1 MTGRRVLLGAALTL
15 ALGALGCS
23 AAEGDPNAVGPQRN
37 RAPAQAAGLA
47 GTSWTLLGYDSFE
60 DGVARA
66 TPAAGETYR
75 LTFEPDGR
83 LSLRFACHRG
93 SGRWQ
98 ATRSEP
104 DRGSL
109 DFSAVEIARTPCPGA
124 RMTGLARDLEFVAS
138 YVLGPDGRLTLNL
151 QADSG
156 NLVWERARR

>member
-1 MTGRRVLLGAALTL
+1 MTGRRALVAALTL
-15 ALGALGCS
+15 ALGALGGT
-23 AAEGDPNAVGPQRN
+23 AGERDANAVVQPPD

-60 DGVARA
+60 DGVPRA

-109 DFSAVEIARTPCPGA
+109 DFSAVEIAQTPCPGA
-124 RMTGLARDLEFVAS
+124 RMTGLARDLGFVAS
-138 YVLGPDGRLTLNL
+138 YVLGPDDQLTLNL

-156 NLVWERARR
+156 NLVWKRARP